1 MELNVVGNSTKTS
14 LNYFAKLIMSR
25 QNDRRY
31 IRYLPIYGSISTG
44 IIYLGIGLI
53 AILSFLKIKEG
64 GADESS
70 LLVYL
75 NDYIVGKVFIWIILL
90 GTVSYIIWRFYEAIQ
105 DPYGYGKKRT
115 GMPKRIGIALSTL
128 ADILIVYSAMQV
140 LLGISSAH
148 PDGSPEE
155 ERLMV
160 SNLFRESGGRWVVMV
175 VGGIVLITAVLQFL
189 YGITKGYK
197 ERLDIS
203 HFGATKK
210 KVIHIFAWVG
220 YAARGI
226 IVGIIG
232 FFLIKAAILKDAQ
245 HVVNTDKAFDFIGDH
260 VGHLYFI
267 LVALGTICYAFF
279 MFLLGA
285 TYNSDKD

>member
-1 MELNVVGNSTKTS
+1 MSRKNST
-14 LNYFAKLIMSR
+14 
-25 QNDRRY
+25 RY

-44 IIYLGIGLI
+44 IIYLGIGVI

-70 LLVYL
+70 LLAYL
-75 NDYIVGKVFIWIILL
+75 NNYMVGKVFIWIILL

-105 DPYGYGKKRT
+105 DPYGYGKKRD
-115 GMPKRIGIALSTL
+115 GMVKRIGIALSTV
-128 ADILIVYSAMQV
+128 ADALIAYSAMQV
-140 LLGISSAH
+140 LLGISSAQA
-148 PDGSPEE
+148 DGSPEE
-155 ERLMV
+155 ERMMV
-160 SNLFRESGGRWVVMV
+160 SNLFQESWGRWLVMFVGSVVLMA
-175 VGGIVLITAVLQFL
+175 AVLQFL
-189 YGITKGYK
+189 YGITRGYK
-197 ERLDIS
+197 ERLNITQ
-203 HFGATKK
+203 FGPTKK

-220 YAARGI
+220 YLARGI

-260 VGHLYFI
+260 IGHLCFI

-285 TYNSDKD
+285 TYDSDKD